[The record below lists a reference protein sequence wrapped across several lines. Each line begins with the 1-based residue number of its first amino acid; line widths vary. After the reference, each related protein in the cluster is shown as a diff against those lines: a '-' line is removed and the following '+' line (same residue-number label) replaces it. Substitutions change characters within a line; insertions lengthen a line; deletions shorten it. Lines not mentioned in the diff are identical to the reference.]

1 MGCSVSV
8 VFTCVSFIVD
18 AFCAVSNTMFE
29 LVLALFAQL
38 RFLATD
44 DLMYNYISGVLALFF
59 TSMPHCFLGSVIQ
72 ASLNTK
78 RIML

>member
-44 DLMYNYISGVLALFF
+44 DLMYNYISGVLALF
-59 TSMPHCFLGSVIQ
+59 IYQ
-72 ASLNTK
+72 YASLFL
-78 RIML
+78 R